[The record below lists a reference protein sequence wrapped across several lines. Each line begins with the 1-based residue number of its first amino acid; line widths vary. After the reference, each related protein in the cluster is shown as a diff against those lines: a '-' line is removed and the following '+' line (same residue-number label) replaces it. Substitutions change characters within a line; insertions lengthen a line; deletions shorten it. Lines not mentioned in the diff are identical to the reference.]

1 MSLAKLLPF
10 AWFFK
15 KSREDHCQVPSP
27 SPVSSTS
34 VLTVSRPAF
43 DNLPLRKGDPKGSA
57 WGLWGGNDE
66 LGTLNL
72 ISEDVVRATRSEV
85 FLGKAINLK
94 YLEQKS
100 LHVLRDADVRIAL
113 VRCMGNVVA
122 HPGIETRLCAGDL
135 WHGRP
140 VRIYRWFS
148 VLPKEE
154 GPFYVKGMA
163 ISAALLFF
171 AAIVAQVLRFLMR
184 RENRRRDRLHGVMDV
199 PDLSNDVQNSGDDH
213 PDFRSIL

>member
-15 KSREDHCQVPSP
+15 KSREDHF
-27 SPVSSTS
+27 
-34 VLTVSRPAF
+34 SRPAF

-100 LHVLRDADVRIAL
+100 LHVLRDADVRF
-113 VRCMGNVVA
+113 VA
-122 HPGIETRLCAGDL
+122 FH
-135 WHGRP
+135 
-140 VRIYRWFS
+140 
-148 VLPKEE
+148 
-154 GPFYVKGMA
+154 
-163 ISAALLFF
+163 
-171 AAIVAQVLRFLMR
+171 
-184 RENRRRDRLHGVMDV
+184 
-199 PDLSNDVQNSGDDH
+199 
-213 PDFRSIL
+213 